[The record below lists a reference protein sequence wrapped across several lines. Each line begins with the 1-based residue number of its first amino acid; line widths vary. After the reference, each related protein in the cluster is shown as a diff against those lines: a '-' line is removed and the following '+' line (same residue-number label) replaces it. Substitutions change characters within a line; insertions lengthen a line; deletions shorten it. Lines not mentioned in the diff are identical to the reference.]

1 MADEKCFCHF
11 MGYKVKDST
20 AQKLIEEN
28 KDNVFEK
35 NKNERLKFWVG
46 TEAEYSA
53 LKEYEENCLY
63 LTTDD
68 DTQAFLTGLQKKI
81 DDTLSHFNKVLYE
94 DVTGVATNGTDITAV
109 GLTDYSLFA
118 VTIHSTVANVTVLCS
133 KTTKPTG
140 GEIVSG
146 FNVVD
151 TSSNSLYSKFQ
162 GVITET
168 GLSSISFK
176 LTDTPDFANSE
187 SNFATSVTK
196 IVGIM

>member
-35 NKNERLKFWVG
+35 NKDSRLKFWIG

-53 LKEYEENCLY
+53 LEKYEENCLY

-68 DTQAFLTGLQKKI
+68 DTQLFLTGLQKQI
-81 DDTLSHFNKVLYE
+81 NDTLSHFNKVLYE
-94 DVTGVATNGTDITAV
+94 DSTGISSGNDINNIN
-109 GLTDYSLFA
+109 LTDYSLFA
-118 VTIHSTVANVTVLCS
+118 VTIHSTIANVTVLCN
-133 KTTKPTG
+133 KTTYPTG
-140 GEIVSG
+140 GEFVSG
-146 FNVVD
+146 FNIYEG
-151 TSSNSLYSKFQ
+151 NSERIYYAKFQ
-162 GVITET
+162 STITEN
-168 GLSSISFK
+168 GFSSPDWKLSTTPEF
-176 LTDTPDFANSE
+176 TDNYGM
-187 SNFATSVTK
+187 SVIK